1 MEEINIFIDNF
12 DDIFNQFDK
21 SDISDELALFIENR
35 CSRIK
40 KNELVIYIHTK
51 CELNS
56 TEKELI
62 VDAIRKHF
70 GLETK
75 YNLIES
81 NRRKIAN
88 MLLIIAG
95 VLIILLKNL
104 TTLFD
109 TVLDILD
116 IIGCFIIWESAYNL
130 IFTDNEEDIKRD
142 RSKKI
147 SNSLIKFKVEV
158 ENE

>member
-1 MEEINIFIDNF
+1 MEEINIYIDNI
-12 DDIFNQFDK
+12 DEIFNMFDCT
-21 SDISDELALFIENR
+21 DISDELATYIENR

-40 KNELVIYIHTK
+40 KNELVINIYTK
-51 CELNS
+51 DDLENVI
-56 TEKELI
+56 KDKI

-75 YNLIES
+75 YNLLES

-104 TTLFD
+104 VPLFN
-109 TVLDILD
+109 TIFDILD

-130 IFTDNEEDIKRD
+130 IFTDNEEDRKTD

-147 SNSLIKFKVEV
+147 SNCLIKFKKRG
-158 ENE
+158 

>member
-1 MEEINIFIDNF
+1 MEEIKVYINDYDILFNIF
-12 DDIFNQFDK
+12 DK
-21 SDISDELALFIENR
+21 NDISDELATYIENR

-40 KNELVIYIHTK
+40 KNELVVNIYTK
-51 CELNS
+51 DDLENVI
-56 TEKELI
+56 KDKI

-75 YNLIES
+75 YNLLES

-104 TTLFD
+104 VPLFN
-109 TVLDILD
+109 TIFDILD

-130 IFTDNEEDIKRD
+130 IFTDNEEDRKTD

-147 SNSLIKFKVEV
+147 SNCLIKFKKRG
-158 ENE
+158 

>member
-1 MEEINIFIDNF
+1 MEEVNIYIDNL
-12 DDIFNQFDK
+12 DEIFNTFDNN
-21 SDISDELALFIENR
+21 DISDELALYIENR

-40 KNELVIYIHTK
+40 RTELVIYIHTK
-51 CELNS
+51 DELS
-56 TEKELI
+56 SIEKDRI

>member
-1 MEEINIFIDNF
+1 VEEINIYIDNI
-12 DDIFNQFDK
+12 DEIFNMFDCT
-21 SDISDELALFIENR
+21 DISDELATYIENR

-40 KNELVIYIHTK
+40 KNELVINIYTK
-51 CELNS
+51 DDLENVI
-56 TEKELI
+56 KDKI

-75 YNLIES
+75 YNLLES

-104 TTLFD
+104 VPLFN
-109 TVLDILD
+109 TIFDILD

-130 IFTDNEEDIKRD
+130 IFTDNEEDRKTD

-147 SNSLIKFKVEV
+147 SNCLIKFKKRG
-158 ENE
+158 

>member
-1 MEEINIFIDNF
+1 
-12 DDIFNQFDK
+12 
-21 SDISDELALFIENR
+21 
-35 CSRIK
+35 
-40 KNELVIYIHTK
+40 
-51 CELNS
+51 
-56 TEKELI
+56 
-62 VDAIRKHF
+62 
-70 GLETK
+70 
-75 YNLIES
+75 
-81 NRRKIAN
+81 

>member
-1 MEEINIFIDNF
+1 MEEINIYIDNI
-12 DDIFNQFDK
+12 DEIFNMFDCT
-21 SDISDELALFIENR
+21 DISDELATYIENR

-40 KNELVIYIHTK
+40 KNELVINIYTK
-51 CELNS
+51 DDLENVIKDKS
-56 TEKELI
+56 

-75 YNLIES
+75 YNLLES

-104 TTLFD
+104 VPLFN
-109 TVLDILD
+109 TIFDILD

-130 IFTDNEEDIKRD
+130 IFTDNEEDRKTD

-147 SNSLIKFKVEV
+147 SNCLIKFKKRG
-158 ENE
+158 

>member
-1 MEEINIFIDNF
+1 MEIVKIIID
-12 DDIFNQFDK
+12 DIEDIFNKFDK
-21 SDISDELALFIENR
+21 NDISDELATYIENR

-40 KNELVIYIHTK
+40 KNELVINIYTK
-51 CELNS
+51 DDLENVI
-56 TEKELI
+56 KDKI

-75 YNLIES
+75 YNLLES

-104 TTLFD
+104 VPLFN
-109 TVLDILD
+109 TIFDILD

-130 IFTDNEEDIKRD
+130 IFTDNEEDRKTD

-147 SNSLIKFKVEV
+147 SNCLIKFKKRG
-158 ENE
+158 